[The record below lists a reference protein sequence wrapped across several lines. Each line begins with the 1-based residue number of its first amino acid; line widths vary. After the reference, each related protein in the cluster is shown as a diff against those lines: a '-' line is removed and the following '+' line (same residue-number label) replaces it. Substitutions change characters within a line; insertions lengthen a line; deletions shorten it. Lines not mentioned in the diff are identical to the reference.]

1 MAQVRQHFSRLT
13 NLFEW
18 ATAQCWAMVRT
29 LPFKIN
35 LIESH
40 LVLLR
45 TKNGGGG
52 GVGKN
57 LKVINGI

>member
-1 MAQVRQHFSRLT
+1 MVQVRQQSSWLT
-13 NLFEW
+13 NRFEW
-18 ATAQCWAMVRT
+18 AMAHCWAMVHT

-45 TKNGGGG
+45 TKKGGE
-52 GVGKN
+52 KN
-57 LKVINGI
+57 LKVISVI